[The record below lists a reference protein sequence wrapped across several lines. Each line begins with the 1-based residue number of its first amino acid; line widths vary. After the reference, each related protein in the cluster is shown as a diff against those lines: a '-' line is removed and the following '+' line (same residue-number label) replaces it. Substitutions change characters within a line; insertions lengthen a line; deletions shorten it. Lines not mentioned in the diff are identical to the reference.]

1 MLFQGCVVDSI
12 DNSAFEPATIIHDMI
27 TPIPEC
33 FRKFDFIFD
42 GGCIGHIFSAP
53 QVLENIINMLEVGG
67 IFLSVTSN
75 NNQSGHGF
83 YQFSPEYFM
92 RAFAEKYGMKVEA
105 LYLAELDTDI
115 PTWIDVNNL
124 DVRNEASF
132 NNMKGVYI
140 ITIARKIL
148 LNRSSLL
155 TDAPQQ
161 KVYEEIEWK

>member
-1 MLFQGCVVDSI
+1 
-12 DNSAFEPATIIHDMI
+12 
-27 TPIPEC
+27 
-33 FRKFDFIFD
+33 
-42 GGCIGHIFSAP
+42 
-53 QVLENIINMLEVGG
+53 MLEVGG

-83 YQFSPEYFM
+83 YQFSPEYFL

-132 NNMKGVYI
+132 NNTKGVYI
-140 ITIARKIL
+140 ITIARKIS